1 MSSLGYT
8 NKMCFVV
15 VVLLLLEWETF
26 DLSIKHTQSKQEIA
40 DLQPF
45 TSGFLCLESEQ
56 NVVFSVPVNVLLLYQ
71 KFHYAEVI

>member
-1 MSSLGYT
+1 MSSFGYT

-40 DLQPF
+40 DL
-45 TSGFLCLESEQ
+45 
-56 NVVFSVPVNVLLLYQ
+56 
-71 KFHYAEVI
+71 